1 MRRSI
6 AVLIA
11 FMAVLAASCSPA
23 STPESASLVSGR
35 ALSSWSAQL
44 EVTPGHG
51 MAQME
56 ILRDARPIDLFAVTG
71 GQPITYTDYLLWPL
85 TTFDYEF
92 RGYDANG
99 HLIDTQRVA
108 VETPAQFGPIPPLYG
123 PTSFWNGPIAA
134 GAAVD
139 PASAAMVAKALV
151 PYKSAANFWAGS
163 NSWAKPLA
171 YANPVSD
178 TYKVGCNKYDCRTDV
193 SFRIPRYATP
203 STGSDHH
210 LVVIDSQT
218 GKELDMWLA
227 SYDPTTQSWS
237 AGARY
242 VTDPSGWGATCPEK
256 QHCGGAVAAGFA
268 AFGGIVRP
276 EEIAQGH
283 IDHALFFT
291 TPYTRRDYIACPAT
305 HTDGQT
311 DDPAAIPEGARIQLD
326 PAFPVD
332 AQPWPRWEKVLAHAL
347 QTYGAYLGDT
357 GDSLSFAAEATI
369 DRGYDA
375 WSIVGVPAFASVG
388 NLPWTKFRVLAIKR
402 C

>member
-1 MRRSI
+1 MRRTV

-11 FMAVLAASCSPA
+11 IAALVLASCASA
-23 STPESASLVSGR
+23 SSRESESLVSGR
-35 ALSSWSAQL
+35 ALNPWSAVL

-51 MAQME
+51 LARME
-56 ILRDARPIDLFAVTG
+56 ILRDARPIDTFPVTG
-71 GQPITYTDYLLWPL
+71 GQPVTYTDYLLWPSR
-85 TTFDYEF
+85 TFAYEL

-99 HLIDTQRVA
+99 REIDTKRLA
-108 VETPAQFGPIPPLYG
+108 VETPAQQDPIAPLYSAK
-123 PTSFWNGPIAA
+123 SFWNQPIPAD
-134 GAAVD
+134 AAVD
-139 PASAAMVAKALV
+139 PGSAAMVAKALV
-151 PYKSAANFWAGS
+151 PYKTSANFWAGS

-178 TYKVGCNKYDCRTDV
+178 SYTVGCKKYDCHTDV
-193 SFRIPRYATP
+193 SFRIPLYARP

-210 LVVIDSQT
+210 LVVIDSGT

-227 SYDPTTQSWS
+227 SYDPSTRSWS

-242 VTDPSGWGATCPEK
+242 VNDPAGWGATCAEK

-305 HTDGQT
+305 HTDGTT

-326 PAFPVD
+326 PAFPVE
-332 AQPWPRWEKVLAHAL
+332 AQRWPRWEKILARAL
-347 QTYGAYLGDT
+347 QKYGAYLGDS
-357 GDSLSFAAEATI
+357 GDSLSFAAEATL

-375 WSIVGVPAFASVG
+375 WSLVGVPAFASIG
-388 NLPWTKFRVLAIKR
+388 NLPWTRVQVLALKR